1 MATVY
6 PMRKPLILTQTV
18 QFTPLKVLAWK
29 RRETLKTTLR
39 ALIVTLESEVSYFLA
54 CARLSDG
61 IVGTY

>member
-18 QFTPLKVLAWK
+18 QFTPSKVLACK
-29 RRETLKTTLR
+29 RRGTLKTTLR
-39 ALIVTLESEVSYFLA
+39 ALIVTLKSEVSYFLA
-54 CARLSDG
+54 RARLSDG